1 MLTTNAAR
9 ETHKH
14 LNIRLTRRTIA
25 SEISGSSGSSEYDAA
40 ADISEK
46 MATHRVCCI
55 ELRCN
60 S

>member
-25 SEISGSSGSSEYDAA
+25 SENI
-40 ADISEK
+40 
-46 MATHRVCCI
+46 RLVR
-55 ELRCN
+55 LV
-60 S
+60 